1 MRYDSLWRNKFFN
14 YRKSNN
20 RGGTS
25 LKIYEGTDGLRG
37 LVRKLIEVYNFKKVV
52 YEDDNASIDTQDA
65 VVQLWVTDEL
75 FLRCRFADTSS
86 DFGWCD
92 LRTEALTCSCI
103 SGPDYASDERRWIIY
118 KQSDLVAIGIDNNTA
133 SRPDI
138 NIIIG
143 EITNYETGET
153 EIGMT
158 TSRANNNTNLYSVFT
173 NGTSIKSTPYR
184 YFCQQKSVTSL
195 TPVVSTELNKGFTN
209 VYHILSHTQ
218 GIPDN
223 SNNNN
228 YTVPTQTILLNN
240 KKYLLSRFAFE
251 IKD

>member
-1 MRYDSLWRNKFFN
+1 M
-14 YRKSNN
+14 
-20 RGGTS
+20 
-25 LKIYEGTDGLRG
+25 KIYEGTDGLRG

-52 YEDDNASIDTQDA
+52 YEGDNASIDTEDGI
-65 VVQLWVTDEL
+65 VQLWVTNEL
-75 FLRCRFADTSS
+75 FLRCRFADTKNGS
-86 DFGWCD
+86 GWCD
-92 LRTEALTCSCI
+92 LRTEALTCSCV
-103 SGPDYASDERRWIIY
+103 SPVPDVGDQRRWIIY

-158 TSRANNNTNLYSVFT
+158 TSYANNNNSYYSVFT
-173 NGTSIKSTPYR
+173 DGMSVLSTPYR

-195 TPVVSTELNKGFTN
+195 TPVVSTSQNKGFTN
-209 VYHILSHTQ
+209 VYHILSYTQ
-218 GIPDN
+218 GTPD
-223 SNNNN
+223 SST
-228 YTVPTQTILLNN
+228 YSDYSVPTQTILLNN

>member
-1 MRYDSLWRNKFFN
+1 M
-14 YRKSNN
+14 
-20 RGGTS
+20 
-25 LKIYEGTDGLRG
+25 KIYEGTDGLRG

-52 YEDDNASIDTQDA
+52 YEGDNASIDTQDA
-65 VVQLWVTDEL
+65 IFQLWVTDEL
-75 FLRCRFADTSS
+75 FLRGQFADTSS
-86 DFGWCD
+86 NFGWCD
-92 LRTEALTCSCI
+92 LRTEALTCPCVEK
-103 SGPDYASDERRWIIY
+103 PPYAKDPRRWIIY
-118 KQSDLVAIGIDNNTA
+118 KQSDLVAIGIDGNTA

-158 TSRANNNTNLYSVFT
+158 TSRADNNYNYYSVFT
-173 NGTSIKSTPYR
+173 DGTTIKSTPYR

-195 TPVVSTELNKGFTN
+195 APVVSTELNKGFTN
-209 VYHILSHTQ
+209 VYHILSHIQ
-218 GIPDN
+218 GITDRDN
-223 SNNNN
+223 HSN

>member
-1 MRYDSLWRNKFFN
+1 MQ
-14 YRKSNN
+14 
-20 RGGTS
+20 
-25 LKIYEGTDGLRG
+25 IYEGTDGLRG

-52 YEDDNASIDTQDA
+52 YEGDNASIDTQDA
-65 VVQLWVTDEL
+65 IFQLWVTDEL
-75 FLRCRFADTSS
+75 FLRGQFADTNSN
-86 DFGWCD
+86 FGWCD
-92 LRTEALTCSCI
+92 LRTEALTCPCI
-103 SGPDYASDERRWIIY
+103 AISNYIGDKKRRWIIY
-118 KQSDLVAIGIDNNTA
+118 KQSDLVAIGIDRNTA

-158 TSRANNNTNLYSVFT
+158 TSFADNNNNYYSVFT
-173 NGTSIKSTPYR
+173 DGTTIKSTPYR

-195 TPVVSTELNKGFTN
+195 APVVSTELNKGFSN
-209 VYHILSHTQ
+209 VYHILSHIQ
-218 GIPDN
+218 GITD
-223 SNNNN
+223 SNNYSN
-228 YTVPTQTILLNN
+228 YAVPTQTILLNN

>member
-1 MRYDSLWRNKFFN
+1 MQ
-14 YRKSNN
+14 
-20 RGGTS
+20 
-25 LKIYEGTDGLRG
+25 IYEGTDGLRG

-52 YEDDNASIDTQDA
+52 YEGDNASIDTQDA
-65 VVQLWVTDEL
+65 VFQLWVTDEL
-75 FLRCRFADTSS
+75 FLRGQFADTNKS
-86 DFGWCD
+86 FGWCD
-92 LRTEALTCSCI
+92 LRTEALTCPCVRPPSYNED
-103 SGPDYASDERRWIIY
+103 PRRWIIY
-118 KQSDLVAIGIDNNTA
+118 KQSDLVAIGIDDNT
-133 SRPDI
+133 SRRPDI

-158 TSRANNNTNLYSVFT
+158 TNRANNDTDNYAVFT
-173 NGTSIKSTPYR
+173 NGMSVLSTPYR

-195 TPVVSTELNKGFTN
+195 TPVVSTNQNKGFTN
-209 VYHILSHTQ
+209 VYHILSHIQ

-223 SNNNN
+223 VTYCD